1 MELGRRRQGDARP
14 LSQASLARRPRH
26 RRPDAPH
33 QESGGPIGLST
44 NHIRQARYRRYRTLE
59 QGSDSGIERHMA
71 ARIFRRYKNAMQSGR
86 AREREWVLE
95 FESEAPRR
103 ADPLLGG
110 SGGTGH
116 QSQAILNFD
125 SFDAPQGQP
134 SIHSND

>member
-71 ARIFRRYKNAMQSGR
+71 ARIFRRSKNAMQSGR
-86 AREREWVLE
+86 AREGEWVLE
-95 FESEAPRR
+95 RSEEHTSE
-103 ADPLLGG
+103 L
-110 SGGTGH
+110 
-116 QSQAILNFD
+116 QSLMRNSYAVFCLKKKKKPIK
-125 SFDAPQGQP
+125 SK
-134 SIHSND
+134 S